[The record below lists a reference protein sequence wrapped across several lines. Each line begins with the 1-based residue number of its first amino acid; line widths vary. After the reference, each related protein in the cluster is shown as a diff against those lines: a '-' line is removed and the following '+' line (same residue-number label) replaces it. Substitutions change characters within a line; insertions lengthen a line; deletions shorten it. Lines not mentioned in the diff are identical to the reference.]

1 MSFPDFNGTDAQ
13 IQWQRFCDLIWYH
26 DDLGLWLDVSRMHL
40 NTSHLDQ
47 LQTGF
52 DQAFAAMQ
60 ELEAGA
66 ISNADEQRQV
76 GHYWLRNPQLAPSEE
91 VRVHVSREIDQIE
104 SFGKDVVNGTIKAPN
119 GEPFTDVLWI
129 GIGGSGLG
137 PLLMIRAL
145 QRHGEGLPFHFFD
158 NVDPNGMSAVLE
170 ALGERLKTTLV
181 VTVSK
186 SGGTPEPHLGMEQAR
201 HRVESHGGQWAGQAV
216 AITMLDSKLDVE
228 ARQQGWLQ
236 RFDMF
241 DWVGGRT
248 SITSAVGLLPGVLIG
263 CDIREFL
270 GGAAQMD
277 EATRVADLRRNP
289 AALMAAS

>member
-66 ISNADEQRQV
+66 ISNSDEQRQV

-104 SFGKDVVNGTIKAPN
+104 SFGKDVVNGTIKSPN

-145 QRHGEGLPFHFFD
+145 QRLSLIHI
-158 NVDPNGMSAVLE
+158 S
-170 ALGERLKTTLV
+170 
-181 VTVSK
+181 
-186 SGGTPEPHLGMEQAR
+186 EP
-201 HRVESHGGQWAGQAV
+201 
-216 AITMLDSKLDVE
+216 
-228 ARQQGWLQ
+228 
-236 RFDMF
+236 
-241 DWVGGRT
+241 
-248 SITSAVGLLPGVLIG
+248 
-263 CDIREFL
+263 
-270 GGAAQMD
+270 
-277 EATRVADLRRNP
+277 TRP
-289 AALMAAS
+289 Y